1 MAASLKIAPAV
12 SFESEFI
19 LFQISNFLYST
30 EILILDPVWMVK
42 FSSKLSDVLRF
53 LQILWLELLEL
64 ALNCSN
70 QLIWGAD
77 KFFFSFTFSFL
88 HSYSLDR
95 LLMLGW
101 QTVENSHPSFS
112 KQRWSLSGSFSF
124 ALFHHILFVPSDV
137 KLPKSVINLISSI
150 SYSIPVTREVQ
161 LYCWIGFL
169 K

>member
-95 LLMLGW
+95 LLMLG
-101 QTVENSHPSFS
+101 
-112 KQRWSLSGSFSF
+112 
-124 ALFHHILFVPSDV
+124 
-137 KLPKSVINLISSI
+137 
-150 SYSIPVTREVQ
+150 
-161 LYCWIGFL
+161 
-169 K
+169 